1 MRRLVVDL
9 VDASLDIPTNLRKRG
24 GDWWSWWWPFPR
36 PAKKGTYDK
45 VPIVGTVFDYSYFVR
60 NAEDPRFGSESLALP
75 QDFLNGTVIPPG
87 QYKLLVRVLKITG
100 DPHKQEDYETYLS
113 PQIGVVPA

>member
-1 MRRLVVDL
+1 MPMP
-9 VDASLDIPTNLRKRG
+9 SMPG
-24 GDWWSWWWPFPR
+24 GHQ
-36 PAKKGTYDK
+36 PA
-45 VPIVGTVFDYSYFVR
+45 PIVGTVFDYSYFVR
-60 NAEDPRFGSESLALP
+60 NSEDPRFGSESLALP